1 LGISAGA
8 ENVAMKN
15 KMNETL
21 IEISEL
27 VKQTNRPEVLSD
39 IGSFGGLF
47 ALRNYDNPVLV
58 ASTDGVGTKLKV
70 ATMLGKHDTV
80 GYDLVTHCGN
90 DIAVQGAEPLFFLDY
105 FGTSK
110 LNHEVLLEVIRGMV
124 EGCREIGASLI
135 GGETAEMSGFYNDD
149 EYDLVGTIV
158 GVVEQ
163 DQLITG
169 ENIRPGDVILGVPS
183 LGLHTNGYTLA
194 REIFFDKCGYSP
206 DDYIEVLGCTV
217 GEELLK
223 NHRSYVD
230 IIDYIKSYRPIHG
243 LAHITGG
250 GIAGNLVRI
259 LPDNCSA
266 VINKK
271 LLPTLPIFPFL
282 KTKGGLSE
290 SEMFDTFNM
299 GVGLVIVV
307 NPDSSKFILNRF
319 KHVKK
324 IGEIKDNRIG
334 VVIK

>member
-1 LGISAGA
+1 MDKTIAKIG
-8 ENVAMKN
+8 EM
-15 KMNETL
+15 
-21 IEISEL
+21 
-27 VKQTNRPEVLSD
+27 VKSTNRPEVLSD

-47 ALRNYDNPVLV
+47 ALRKYENPVLV

-70 ATMLGKHDTV
+70 ATMINKHDTV

-90 DIAVQGAEPLFFLDY
+90 DVAVQGAEPLFFLDY

-110 LNHEVLLEVIRGMV
+110 LNRDVLLEVVSGMV

-135 GGETAEMSGFYNDD
+135 GGETAEMADFYNED

-158 GVVEQ
+158 GVVEREQ
-163 DQLITG
+163 VITG
-169 ENIRPGDVILGVPS
+169 ENIRSGDVVLGVPS

-230 IIDYIKSYRPIHG
+230 IIEYIKHYRPIHG

-250 GIAGNLVRI
+250 GISGNLVRI
-259 LPDNCSA
+259 LPENCCA
-266 VINKK
+266 VIDKK

-282 KTKGGLSE
+282 KTKGELSE

-307 NPDSSKFILNRF
+307 NPDSSRFILNRF

-324 IGEIKDNRIG
+324 IGEIKENQIG